1 MADLEISPLTAQPA
15 AVREALLALN
25 NANARETS
33 YLTPGGWDALVAATF
48 SATCVGSRAFL
59 TALDQ
64 DADYEG
70 QNFNWFRDRYERFV
84 YIDRIVVDGRL
95 RGQGVGRLL
104 YEDLFRRMREA
115 DQELVGCEVN
125 LSPPNPAS
133 DAFHLRLGF
142 VEMGRATLKGQVK
155 SVCYFVKSLDLN

>member
-1 MADLEISPLTAQPA
+1 MADLEIASLKSQPA
-15 AVREALLALN
+15 PVREALLALN

-33 YLTPGGWDALVAATF
+33 YLTPGDWKALVAATF
-48 SATCVGSRAFL
+48 SATCVGTQAFL

-64 DADYEG
+64 DSSYDG

-84 YIDRIVVDGRL
+84 YIDRIVVDSSL

-104 YEDLFRRMREA
+104 YEDLFRRMHDA
-115 DQELVGCEVN
+115 GQLYVGCEIN

-142 VEMGRATLKGQVK
+142 SEKGSAKLIGRDKTVR
-155 SVCYFVKSLDLN
+155 YFVKTLASL

>member
-1 MADLEISPLTAQPA
+1 MKAQPA
-15 AVREALLALN
+15 SVREALLALN

-33 YLTPGGWDALVAATF
+33 FLTAADWEALVAATF
-48 SATCVGSRAFL
+48 SATCVSSQAFL

-64 DADYEG
+64 DSSYDG

-84 YIDRIVVDGRL
+84 YIDRIVVDGSL

-104 YEDLFRRMREA
+104 YEDLFRRMR
-115 DQELVGCEVN
+115 DTGQLYVGCEVN

-142 VEMGRATLKGQVK
+142 EEKGWAKLIGSDKTVR
-155 SVCYFVKSLDLN
+155 YFVKSLAPL